1 MTVWRVRGTCGVLLL
16 LAGLLAGCGA
26 AARPTPTPPVS
37 AFPPPIVAPF
47 PTTTATEAATPL
59 AATVARTPTIARA
72 PTATAT
78 AAMAVQTDIPAKAM
92 ETLRYIRAHNGDP
105 PPGYVGGT
113 IFQNRERRLPPGQY
127 KEYDVD
133 PQGRGGRNA
142 ERLVIEQ
149 RSGQAYYTDDH
160 YETFIPISE
169 GR

>member
-1 MTVWRVRGTCGVLLL
+1 MTGWRVRGICGLLL
-16 LAGLLAGCGA
+16 LLTGLLAGCGA
-26 AARPTPTPPVS
+26 AARPTATPPQS
-37 AFPPPIVAPF
+37 AFPPPIIAPV
-47 PTTTATEAATPL
+47 PTTTATEVPTP
-59 AATVARTPTIARA
+59 TVAMVTRTPTARA
-72 PTATAT
+72 APPTAPV
-78 AAMAVQTDIPAKAM
+78 AMAAQTDVPAKAM
-92 ETLRYIRAHNGDP
+92 ETLRYVRAHNGDP